1 MSKVKFGD
9 VVREVKKK
17 IDRNN
22 NPYEH
27 YVAGHHMDTED
38 LRIRRRGRFDTDDV
52 GPAFIRVFEKGQI
65 LYGSRRTYLKK
76 VAVADFDGITA
87 NTTFVLETK
96 NEQVLR
102 HKLIPFIMLSEGF
115 TQWSIMKSKGSTN
128 PYVLFSDLAGY
139 EFELPTIEQQDKLVE
154 LLWGFVELQ
163 DAYNALLKQTDE
175 LVKSQ
180 FIELFGDPILN
191 SQNWEVVPLRQCLY
205 NIENGKS
212 FVCENCA
219 RKDSWPAVLKL
230 SAATSGYYV
239 PEENKAVIKKS
250 DFVTSAAVR
259 KGDLLF
265 TRKNTPELVGMCAFV
280 YETPEMLMLPDIIFR
295 LNVNESCH
303 KIYLWKLINMDIFR
317 EKVRSLASGTAKS
330 MSNISKERLMEL
342 LVIRPPYELQ
352 DSFARFIEQ
361 LDKSKYAGCWIENR
375 AAA

>member
-1 MSKVKFGD
+1 M
-9 VVREVKKK
+9 
-17 IDRNN
+17 
-22 NPYEH
+22 
-27 YVAGHHMDTED
+27 
-38 LRIRRRGRFDTDDV
+38 
-52 GPAFIRVFEKGQI
+52 
-65 LYGSRRTYLKK
+65 
-76 VAVADFDGITA
+76 
-87 NTTFVLETK
+87 
-96 NEQVLR
+96 
-102 HKLIPFIMLSEGF
+102 
-115 TQWSIMKSKGSTN
+115 
-128 PYVLFSDLAGY
+128 
-139 EFELPTIEQQDKLVE
+139 
-154 LLWGFVELQ
+154 
-163 DAYNALLKQTDE
+163 
-175 LVKSQ
+175 
-180 FIELFGDPILN
+180 
-191 SQNWEVVPLRQCLY
+191 RQCLY

-212 FVCENCA
+212 FVCENYA

-230 SAATSGYYV
+230 SAATTGYYV

-250 DFVTSAAVR
+250 EFVPSAAVR

-342 LVIRPPYELQ
+342 LVIRPPYVLQ
-352 DSFARFIEQ
+352 ESFARFIQQ